1 MQLFTSSAIR
11 IARKRTTVSNKTL
24 YSSTTYIHSY
34 YIVKKTRITTVVFI
48 QLIQNPSISC

>member
-48 QLIQNPSISC
+48 QLIKNPSISC